1 MTTAHTPPHLLS
13 PADLDQQLSELP
25 QWHHHEA
32 EKAIGR
38 DFRFGDFAQAFGF
51 MTQVALHAERMNH
64 HPEWS
69 NVYNRVQVRLTT
81 HDAGGITALD
91 LALAR
96 LMDQASHSVGGN

>member
-1 MTTAHTPPHLLS
+1 MKLTPEELAAQLPSLTGWTHAEARGGLITKEFQF
-13 PADLDQQLSELP
+13 AD
-25 QWHHHEA
+25 
-32 EKAIGR
+32 
-38 DFRFGDFAQAFGF
+38 FVQAFGF
-51 MTQVALHAERMNH
+51 MAQVALHAERMNH